1 MRSAATGSE
10 ENTMN
15 WEDIVGLVITAGLLV
30 YLLWAMLKAE
40 EV

>member
-1 MRSAATGSE
+1 
-10 ENTMN
+10 MN
-15 WEDIVGLVITAGLLV
+15 WEDIVGLAVTVGLLV

>member
-1 MRSAATGSE
+1 
-10 ENTMN
+10 MN
-15 WEDIVGLVITAGLLV
+15 WEDVVGLVVTAGLLI

>member
-1 MRSAATGSE
+1 
-10 ENTMN
+10 MN
-15 WEDIVGLVITAGLLV
+15 WEDIVGLAITAGLLV

>member
-1 MRSAATGSE
+1 
-10 ENTMN
+10 MN
-15 WEDIVGLVITAGLLV
+15 WEDIVGLVVTIGLLI

>member
-1 MRSAATGSE
+1 
-10 ENTMN
+10 MN
-15 WEDIVGLVITAGLLV
+15 WEDIVGLLVTIGLLV

>member
-1 MRSAATGSE
+1 
-10 ENTMN
+10 MN
-15 WEDIVGLVITAGLLV
+15 WEDIVGLLITAGLLI

>member
-1 MRSAATGSE
+1 
-10 ENTMN
+10 MN
-15 WEDIVGLVITAGLLV
+15 WEDIVGLFVTIGLLV

>member
-1 MRSAATGSE
+1 MNR
-10 ENTMN
+10 MN
-15 WEDIVGLVITAGLLV
+15 WEDIVGLLITAGLLV

>member
-1 MRSAATGSE
+1 
-10 ENTMN
+10 MN
-15 WEDIVGLVITAGLLV
+15 WEDIVGLLVTAGLLI

>member
-1 MRSAATGSE
+1 
-10 ENTMN
+10 MN
-15 WEDIVGLVITAGLLV
+15 WEDIIGLLITAGLLI

>member
-1 MRSAATGSE
+1 
-10 ENTMN
+10 MN
-15 WEDIVGLVITAGLLV
+15 WEDIAGLLITAGLLI

>member
-1 MRSAATGSE
+1 
-10 ENTMN
+10 MN

-30 YLLWAMLKAE
+30 YLLWAMLEAE

>member
-1 MRSAATGSE
+1 
-10 ENTMN
+10 MN
-15 WEDIVGLVITAGLLV
+15 WEDIVGLLITAGLLL

>member
-1 MRSAATGSE
+1 
-10 ENTMN
+10 MN

-40 EV
+40 EI

>member
-1 MRSAATGSE
+1 MG
-10 ENTMN
+10 
-15 WEDIVGLVITAGLLV
+15 WEDIVGLIVTIGLLV